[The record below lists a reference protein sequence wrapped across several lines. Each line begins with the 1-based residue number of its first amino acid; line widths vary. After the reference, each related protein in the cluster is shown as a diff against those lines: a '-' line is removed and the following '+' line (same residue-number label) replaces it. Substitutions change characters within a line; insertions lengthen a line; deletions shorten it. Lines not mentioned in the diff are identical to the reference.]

1 MEKNKKYI
9 VKCNL
14 VTYNNE
20 VIEDD
25 SYEFDTKEKA
35 NNFINMQV
43 DILTCSGLYNVLK
56 QSDDYVVLNSYDREY
71 STRLFLIEKNIFS

>member
-9 VKCNL
+9 VRYNL
-14 VTYNNE
+14 VNYNNK

-25 SYEFDTKEKA
+25 KYEFDTKEKA
-35 NNFINMQV
+35 KEFINTQV
-43 DILTCSGLYNVLK
+43 DKLTCSGLYNIWK

-71 STRLFLIEKNIFS
+71 STLLAIL